1 MALDKK
7 IFSTHHGQAFG
18 SPIISIA
25 QNKKLAS
32 HIAKPTR
39 IFEKDVL
46 NCAGFNKTLTDNR
59 VPIKPNVETKVKTI
73 PSM

>member
-1 MALDKK
+1 MFL
-7 IFSTHHGQAFG
+7 THHGQALG
-18 SPIISIA
+18 SPMISIA

-46 NCAGFNKTLTDNR
+46 NWAGFNKTRTDNR
-59 VPIKPNVETKVKTI
+59 VPIKPNVETEVKTI